1 MRTNKHKFRRF
12 IQLIII
18 KTKRIFKM
26 KDKKTRYPK
35 IASNSE
41 RTAANIFLKVLH
53 DPDSKLYY
61 DLESSECY
69 LRSDDSTLYL
79 FLESNNLKVINS
91 VYGYDIKLSSQMEV
105 YLSERFRNEMSKR
118 RKVFKSEA
126 ISKVKHSL
134 EQTLVKINEK
144 YSK

>member
-1 MRTNKHKFRRF
+1 MRTTNHKIKRF
-12 IQLIII
+12 FQGIVI

-26 KDKKTRYPK
+26 ADKKARYPK
-35 IASNSE
+35 TSSNSE
-41 RTAANIFLKVLH
+41 RTAAHIFLKVLH
-53 DPDSKLYY
+53 HPDSKLYY
-61 DLESSECY
+61 DLVSNECY

-91 VYGYDIKLSSQMEV
+91 VYGYDIRLSTQMEI
-105 YLSERFRNEMSKR
+105 YLSERFRNEMAKR
-118 RKVFKSEA
+118 RKIFKSEA

-134 EQTLVKINEK
+134 DQTLEKINEK

>member
-12 IQLIII
+12 IQLIFV
-18 KTKRIFKM
+18 KFKRISKM
-26 KDKKTRYPK
+26 KDKRARYPK
-35 IASNSE
+35 TASNSE
-41 RTAANIFLKVLH
+41 KTAAHIFLIVLR

-61 DLESSECY
+61 DLVSNECY

-91 VYGYDIKLSSQMEV
+91 VYGYDIKLSSKMEF
-105 YLSERFRNEMSKR
+105 YLSERFRNEMAKR
-118 RKVFKSEA
+118 RKIFKSEA

-134 EQTLVKINEK
+134 DQTLAKINEK

>member
-1 MRTNKHKFRRF
+1 MRTTKHKIRRF
-12 IQLIII
+12 FQGIVI

-26 KDKKTRYPK
+26 GDKKARYPK
-35 IASNSE
+35 ASSNSE
-41 RTAANIFLKVLH
+41 RTAANIFLKILH
-53 DPDSKLYY
+53 HPDSKLYY
-61 DLESSECY
+61 DLVSNECY

-91 VYGYDIKLSSQMEV
+91 VYGYDIRLSTQMEI
-105 YLSERFRNEMSKR
+105 YLSERFRNEMAKR
-118 RKVFKSEA
+118 RKIFKSEA

-134 EQTLVKINEK
+134 DQTLEKINEK